1 MRIFPLSNWTELDV
15 WNYIKKENIEVV
27 PLYFAK
33 KRKHVKRHGI
43 LIRIDEFNQPK
54 DGEEIIEAVSRYR
67 TLGCSPSTG
76 AILSTAKNL
85 DEIIEEIIATK
96 RSERDTRAIDSG
108 AGGSMEDKKK
118 EGYF

>member
-1 MRIFPLSNWTELDV
+1 MRVFPLSNWTELDV

-43 LIRIDEFNQPK
+43 LIRIDEFNQPRE
-54 DGEEIIEAVSRYR
+54 GEEIIEAVSRYR

-85 DEIIEEIIATK
+85 DEIIERVNKE
-96 RSERDTRAIDSG
+96 SG
-108 AGGSMEDKKK
+108 LRCVKGTAHLPK
-118 EGYF
+118 GYTPKIWE